1 MFLFAV
7 GWGLQMENVWRDI
20 CADVNYS
27 PHPSA
32 PDKPPFETIVGL
44 MSAPIDKV
52 MDMFAKFPS
61 EEDKQ
66 KAKS

>member
-1 MFLFAV
+1 MV
-7 GWGLQMENVWRDI
+7 PYIRGGRYCEN
-20 CADVNYS
+20 CADENNS

-61 EEDKQ
+61 EEEKQ

>member
-1 MFLFAV
+1 M
-7 GWGLQMENVWRDI
+7 GEN
-20 CADVNYS
+20 CADTLGS

>member
-1 MFLFAV
+1 M
-7 GWGLQMENVWRDI
+7 GEN
-20 CADVNYS
+20 CADTLGS

-52 MDMFAKFPS
+52 MDMFAKFPTKEM
-61 EEDKQ
+61 EE
-66 KAKS
+66 ST